1 PPEDLE
7 VLGAEICL
15 ANTYHLYLRP
25 GVDTVRA
32 AGGLHRFMGWPGA
45 VLTDSG
51 GYQVFSLKE
60 LRTVDADGVLFR
72 SHLDGSEH
80 RFTPEKVYD
89 IQSGLGTDIAMVLDV
104 CTPYPADEARAADDL
119 ELTLDWARRTREH
132 ADTLTG
138 DDQMAL
144 FGIVQGS
151 VYPNLRV
158 RSALETASMGFDGHA
173 IGGLSVG
180 EPKEAMAEMIA
191 ASVAHLPEDRPRYL
205 MGVGTPEDLMAG
217 IGQGV
222 DMFDCVLPTRNA
234 RNGTAFTSV
243 GPIPIKAARYSE
255 DFGPLDPSCDC
266 PTCRRYSRAYLR
278 HLFNAGE
285 IAAMMLTTRHNLHFY
300 LSLMRRARRAI
311 QDGRFG
317 VFVSAF
323 LDSYRLGAAEA
334 P

>member
-1 PPEDLE
+1 MAFDFKLEHTDGLARAGTITVRGKKVASPFFMPVGTAGSVKALPPEDLE

-180 EPKEAMAEMIA
+180 EPKEAMGRRAPHRRMVPA
-191 ASVAHLPEDRPRYL
+191 PGRRTKRLHTNPE
-205 MGVGTPEDLMAG
+205 
-217 IGQGV
+217 
-222 DMFDCVLPTRNA
+222 A
-234 RNGTAFTSV
+234 RNPRGERHRRVPHLTARITV
-243 GPIPIKAARYSE
+243 PDARSN
-255 DFGPLDPSCDC
+255 GRWPSK
-266 PTCRRYSRAYLR
+266 R
-278 HLFNAGE
+278 HRPAC
-285 IAAMMLTTRHNLHFY
+285 
-300 LSLMRRARRAI
+300 S
-311 QDGRFG
+311 GR
-317 VFVSAF
+317 VC
-323 LDSYRLGAAEA
+323 
-334 P
+334 